1 MTSAQAS
8 AAAEQALGSLDVV
21 APPSDVSARLA
32 ALDAALDKVVPVK
45 QLDRN
50 LLVATWNLRAFAGL
64 TKNWLSGAHD
74 SPKRN
79 FGDVWAIAEVISRFD
94 VCAIQEVRGDL
105 RALRHLLKALGPDW
119 GVIMTDVTK
128 TKGGNDERLAF
139 LFDSRRV
146 KPSGLAGEFAEPFD
160 TKTGE
165 ISEQTLA
172 RQFARTPYAVSFQSA
187 GQTFILV
194 TLHAVYGKG
203 TADRI
208 AELRAIAHR
217 LAAFAGEVTN
227 WGHNLIALGDFNID
241 RAGDPLFEAFTS
253 TGLAAPPGLNDVPR
267 TIFDEPQKGHFYDQ
281 IAWFGEGS
289 QGPKLHLSCSGAG
302 SFDFVPLLRTGE
314 ETLEELSWKIS
325 DHYPLWVEFKVRGES

>member
-1 MTSAQAS
+1 MTSSAQ
-8 AAAEQALGSLDVV
+8 AAEQALEQPDVV
-21 APPSDVSARLA
+21 APPSAVAARLE
-32 ALDAALDKVVPVK
+32 ALNAALDKVVPVK

-64 TKNWLSGAHD
+64 TKNWLSGPED

-79 FGDVWAIAEVISRFD
+79 LGDIWAIAEVISRFD
-94 VCAIQEVRGDL
+94 VCGIQEVRGDL
-105 RALRHLLKALGPDW
+105 RALRHLLKALGTDW
-119 GVIMTDVTK
+119 GVIMTDVTR
-128 TKGGNDERLAF
+128 TKAGNNERLAF

-160 TKTGE
+160 SKTGE
-165 ISEQTLA
+165 ISEQTVA

-194 TLHAVYGKG
+194 TLHAIYGKG

-208 AELRAIAHR
+208 SELRAIAHR
-217 LAAFAGEVTN
+217 LASFADEVAN

-253 TGLAAPPGLNDVPR
+253 TGLGSPPGLNDVPR

-281 IAWFGEGS
+281 IAWFGHGAK
-289 QGPKLHLSCSGAG
+289 GPALHLSCGEAG
-302 SFDFVPLLRTGE
+302 SFDFVPLLR
-314 ETLEELSWKIS
+314 ETASLEELSWRIS
-325 DHYPLWVEFKVRGES
+325 DHYPLWVEFKVRPEG

>member
-1 MTSAQAS
+1 
-8 AAAEQALGSLDVV
+8 
-21 APPSDVSARLA
+21 
-32 ALDAALDKVVPVK
+32 
-45 QLDRN
+45 
-50 LLVATWNLRAFAGL
+50 
-64 TKNWLSGAHD
+64 
-74 SPKRN
+74 
-79 FGDVWAIAEVISRFD
+79 
-94 VCAIQEVRGDL
+94 VRGDL
-105 RALRHLLKALGPDW
+105 RALRHLLKALGSDW

-128 TKGGNDERLAF
+128 TKAGNDERLAF

-160 TKTGE
+160 TETGE
-165 ISEQTLA
+165 ISEQALA

-203 TADRI
+203 TADRLS
-208 AELRAIAHR
+208 ELRAIAHR
-217 LAAFAGEVTN
+217 LADFANEVAN

-253 TGLAAPPGLNDVPR
+253 TGLSAPPALNDVRR

-281 IAWFGEGS
+281 IAWFGGGTK
-289 QGPKLHLSCSGAG
+289 GPALHLSCGEAG
-302 SFDFVPLLRTGE
+302 SFDFVPLLREGE
-314 ETLEELSWKIS
+314 KETLVDLSWKIS